1 MIKPTL
7 RRNKTLVL
15 KEPYE
20 NVNITVT
27 SEMIRE
33 LRQRMDVGK
42 FILKQPQKQ
51 I

>member
-1 MIKPTL
+1 MIKPTP

-20 NVNITVT
+20 NFSITVT

-33 LRQRMDVGK
+33 LRQRID
-42 FILKQPQKQ
+42 
-51 I
+51 